1 MTKVP
6 LARLSVRHFWRILF
20 LCILFGLT
28 AAAGAAEDGNPFPG
42 IASSYLVRVN
52 GRTLWEHHPGR
63 VLPPASLTKMM
74 TALLVLEFGRLD
86 DVVTVSAAATREA
99 GARLGL
105 APGDRM
111 RAGDLLA
118 AALLGSAN
126 DAAHALAERVG
137 QDERRFIRRMNQ
149 RAQTLGMRDTRFAN
163 ATGHDHPEHHSTAR
177 DLAVLAEAA
186 LRNETF
192 AGLVAT
198 PRMHIRTVDGG
209 RTFFLENRNEM
220 VGRYQGAIGVKSGQT
235 RKAGPCLVALAERDR
250 TRILLVLLNAP
261 NRWRDAAT
269 MLDAAFRD
277 AKKWPGD
284 GEQ

>member
-1 MTKVP
+1 M
-6 LARLSVRHFWRILF
+6 RRFW
-20 LCILFGLT
+20 CIPFCCVLFGLT
-28 AAAGAAEDGNPFPG
+28 GAAGAAQDADPFPG
-42 IASSYLVRVN
+42 VASSYLVQVN
-52 GRTLWEHHPGR
+52 GKTLWEHHSGR
-63 VLPPASLTKMM
+63 ALPPASLTKMM
-74 TALLVLEFGRLD
+74 TALLVLERGRLD
-86 DVVTVSAAATREA
+86 EVVIVTAAATREA

-137 QDERRFIRRMNQ
+137 GDERRFVRQMNR
-149 RAQTLGMRDTRFAN
+149 RAQGLGMRDTRFAN
-163 ATGHDHPEHHSTAR
+163 ATGHDHPGHYSTGR
-177 DLAVLAEAA
+177 DLAILAEAA

-192 AGLVAT
+192 ARLVAT
-198 PRMHIRTVDGG
+198 PRMTIRTSDGG
-209 RTFFLENRNEM
+209 RTFSLENRNEM
-220 VGRYQGAIGVKSGQT
+220 MGRYPGAIGVKSGQT
-235 RKAGPCLVALAERDR
+235 RRAGPCLVALAERHQ

-269 MLDAAFRD
+269 ILDAAFRD
-277 AKKWPGD
+277 AKKGPGD